1 MNLKEKLKQDIQSKK
16 QVQVDWDRR
25 REDWISSVNELNKLI
40 TNWFSDYKKDGL
52 VEFKTTIK
60 TIKEEYIGA
69 YKVNVLHLYFAND
82 REIIVEPMGTL
93 IIGAWARFDVYA
105 RGYNS
110 GKYYILR
117 YKDEEGN
124 FTWNIANP
132 ENIRKYEPL
141 TKEILEQIFEKWLS

>member
-1 MNLKEKLKQDIQSKK
+1 MGLKDKLKQDIQSKEK
-16 QVQVDWDRR
+16 AQVDWRKR
-25 REDWISSVNELNKLI
+25 KEDWIYSVNELNQLI
-40 TNWFSDYKKDGL
+40 TDWFSDFKAEGL
-52 VEFKTTIK
+52 VEFKTTEK
-60 TIKEEYIGA
+60 THTEEYIGS
-69 YKVNVLHLYFAND
+69 YKVNVLHLCFVNGK
-82 REIIVEPMGTL
+82 EIIIEPMGTL

-132 ENIRKYEPL
+132 ENKRNVEPL
-141 TKEILEQIFEKWLS
+141 TKVTLEQIFEKWLS